1 MKYIAQIIESNRMK
15 TPLLLGSLL
24 MASMTFGQ
32 QLYVEDFEG
41 YAAGDYVTN
50 DNPNWITWSGN
61 GNGTDEDGLIT
72 NAEAHS
78 GSNSLNVI
86 GQTGPMDVVLVAGV
100 STGSYE
106 CNWHMKVPA
115 NYAAYYNVQEN
126 TTPGVGWA
134 FENFFAE
141 DGTFEV
147 EMDGNVVASGAYPVG
162 SWFELKHQVDL
173 DNNFIQIYIDDVWA
187 GAWTFDSDFG
197 GVNFF
202 GTGTASAVG
211 NWWLDDIVIQTAEF
225 TLNTAEIEP
234 QLELSFGPNPAT
246 NTIFLTGNV
255 EQGMIRILGL
265 NGRLVHESRINGL
278 NRGAQLDLNLVDGIY
293 FIELTEG
300 ERRTMQ
306 RLVISH

>member
-1 MKYIAQIIESNRMK
+1 
-15 TPLLLGSLL
+15 
-24 MASMTFGQ
+24 MASIALGQ

-41 YAAGDYVTN
+41 YAAGDYVTT
-50 DNPNWITWSGN
+50 DNPNWITWSGS

-86 GQTGPMDVVLVAGV
+86 GQTGPMDVMLVAGFA
-100 STGSYE
+100 TGSYE
-106 CNWHMKVPA
+106 CTWHMKIPA

-126 TTPGVGWA
+126 VSPGVGWA
-134 FENFFAE
+134 FENTFAE

-147 EMDGNVVASGAYPVG
+147 VMDANTVASGTYPVDT
-162 SWFELKHQVDL
+162 WFELKHQVDL
-173 DNNFIQIYIDDVWA
+173 DNDFIQIYIDGVWA
-187 GAWTFDSDFG
+187 GAWAFDSDFG

-211 NWWLDDIVIQTAEF
+211 NWWVDDIVVQTAEF
-225 TLNTAEIEP
+225 TLSTTEMEP
-234 QLELSFGPNPAT
+234 QLELSFGPNPAQ
-246 NTIFLTGNV
+246 NAIFLTGNV
-255 EQGMIRILGL
+255 DQGLVRILGL
-265 NGRLVHESRINGL
+265 NGRLVHESLINGL
-278 NRGAQLDLNLVDGIY
+278 NHGAQLSLNLVDGIY

-306 RLVISH
+306 RLVVSH